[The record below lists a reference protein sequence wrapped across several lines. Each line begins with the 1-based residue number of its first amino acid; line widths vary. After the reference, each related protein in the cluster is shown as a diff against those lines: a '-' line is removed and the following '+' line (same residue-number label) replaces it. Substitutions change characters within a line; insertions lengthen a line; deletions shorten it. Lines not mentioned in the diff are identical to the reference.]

1 MGKVGHK
8 SSCVCEHLLGE
19 IIKQTISIKRAQTPP
34 TKLSIW
40 YCKLSGGLPT
50 RVFYMVISTQL

>member
-19 IIKQTISIKRAQTPP
+19 IIKQTNNFNQEGSDP